1 MKVFL
6 LFVLCFIAYSL
17 NAQQFFERNE
27 TDYKVIATIVTV
39 NDSVVTNYKIYN
51 LRDHDVIILADNKF
65 NVRGKGCDGLW
76 TRINSDVSNDPLLVP
91 KMPVSFCCLKP
102 NEYYEVSQSFSCNIK
117 DVKRIAILF
126 SLFDMEDFEKKC
138 QKKIR
143 KAISNN
149 KNSIEIS
156 CLVAYINNM
165 YVRFDVK

>member
-6 LFVLCFIAYSL
+6 LFVLCFITYSL
-17 NAQQFFERNE
+17 NAQQFFEYKE
-27 TDYKVIATIVTV
+27 TDYKVTATIVTV

-51 LRDHDVIILADNKF
+51 LRDHDVIILTDN
-65 NVRGKGCDGLW
+65 NGKIRDRGCDELW
-76 TRINSDVSNDPLLVP
+76 TRIDSDESDPLLVP
-91 KMPVSFCCLKP
+91 KKPVSFCFLKP
-102 NEYYEVSQSFSCNIK
+102 KEYYEISQSFSCNIK

-156 CLVAYINNM
+156 CLAAYINNM
-165 YVRFDVK
+165 YVRFNVK